1 MGIINQYPYTDLHSI
16 NLDYIIKLCRENM
29 GLHLEISGN
38 SLLLKTED
46 NTIISSV
53 TIPYATEAGTANSAT
68 QANYATSSGVAAT
81 ANYATTAGSATTAD
95 TATNATHAVTAD
107 SATSATTA
115 NSAATANYATSAGS
129 ANTATTATS
138 ASTADY
144 ATNAGSVAHT
154 TNGIETV
161 TVDGNEIKF
170 TTYGGNTT
178 SITSPYSVKASKDDI
193 GNIIKNTYFANVV
206 DDSGVLKFN
215 DAQGNT
221 LVSLTPTA
229 AIATSDSYNNTI
241 ADYIKTILVSSNS
254 DYVTVTHGTGTTDSL
269 TIHYSE
275 TAWKDTNGNV
285 IKNTYIKRME
295 CIVDPNDSKYKLVA
309 YNGDTPEAELFRIEL
324 SCENARNA
332 VHATTADTAT
342 YATNANYAN
351 NAAYATTAGTATT
364 ATSADTAKDG
374 YYIMKIQHDPN
385 DPSTYEYVGTYDSK
399 GNTIDI
405 SDIRHDNRF
414 NMYIELYH
422 NVYSPSWSEYYTVV
436 SYGYSGPNSPY
447 YFHAISSPVEGSGV
461 WENNKAFTEASMNVL
476 SVGILNNAV
485 IAVDLD
491 DRSLEFK
498 FDNEAILL
506 ESTVDI
512 LSLAVNGSTNVDSE
526 IDFDDWQSDLS
537 DGVRFFKT
545 NISDGTNKYTVDV
558 NYNNGDVEF
567 FIWDSNNSAFRR
579 FVITD
584 NGTYSL
590 TITRTN

>member
-53 TIPYATEAGTANSAT
+53 TIPYATEAGTANTAT
-68 QANYATSSGVAAT
+68 NANYATSSGVAAT

-138 ASTADY
+138 ASTADF
-144 ATNAGSVAHT
+144 ATNAGTVAHT

-170 TTYGGNTT
+170 STYGGNTT

-193 GNIIKNTYFANVV
+193 GNIIKNTYVANVV

-254 DYVTVTHGTGTTDSL
+254 DYVTVTHGTGTTDSI

-295 CIVDPNDSKYKLVA
+295 CVVDPNDSKYKLVA

-342 YATNANYAN
+342 NATNATYAN
-351 NAAYATTAGTATT
+351 NAAYATSAGT
-364 ATSADTAKDG
+364 ADTAKNG
-374 YYIMKIQHDPN
+374 YYIMKIQHDPD
-385 DPSTYEYVGTYDSK
+385 DPSTYVYVGTYDSK
-399 GNTIDI
+399 GNEIAV

-422 NVYSPSWSEYYTVV
+422 NTNTPSWSEYYTVI
-436 SYGYSGPNSPY
+436 SYRYSGPNSPY
-447 YFHAISSPVEGSGV
+447 YFHAISSPIEGTGV
-461 WENNKAFTEASMNVL
+461 WENKAFTESSMEVL

-491 DRSLEFK
+491 DRSLDFK

-526 IDFDDWQSDLS
+526 IDFNDWQTDLEN
-537 DGVRFFKT
+537 GTRFFKT

-558 NYNNGDVEF
+558 NYNNGDIEF

>member
-53 TIPYATEAGTANSAT
+53 TIPYATEAGTANTAT
-68 QANYATSSGVAAT
+68 NANYATSSGVAAT

-138 ASTADY
+138 ASTADF

-161 TVDGNEIKF
+161 IVDGNEIKF
-170 TTYGGNTT
+170 STYGGNTT

-193 GNIIKNTYFANVV
+193 GNIIKNTYVANVV

-295 CIVDPNDSKYKLVA
+295 CVVDPNDSKYKLVA
-309 YNGDTPEAELFRIEL
+309 YNGDTPEAELFRIVL
-324 SCENARNA
+324 SCENAKNA
-332 VHATTADTAT
+332 DHATTADSASTA
-342 YATNANYAN
+342 N
-351 NAAYATTAGTATT
+351 YATTAGTATT
-364 ATSADTAKDG
+364 ATTSTGSVSSITRDRTKLTISNGDG
-374 YYIMKIQHDPN
+374 T
-385 DPSTYEYVGTYDSK
+385 S
-399 GNTIDI
+399 
-405 SDIRHDNRF
+405 
-414 NMYIELYH
+414 
-422 NVYSPSWSEYYTVV
+422 
-436 SYGYSGPNSPY
+436 
-447 YFHAISSPVEGSGV
+447 
-461 WENNKAFTEASMNVL
+461 
-476 SVGILNNAV
+476 
-485 IAVDLD
+485 
-491 DRSLEFK
+491 
-498 FDNEAILL
+498 
-506 ESTVDI
+506 
-512 LSLAVNGSTNVDSE
+512 SE
-526 IDFDDWQSDLS
+526 IDLFRASQKYLYMRDTINNNTNLFDPS
-537 DGVRFFKT
+537 F
-545 NISDGTNKYTVDV
+545 TVGHSEEIGIE
-558 NYNNGDVEF
+558 NYNNPWGYDTALEAFSYGIELEYSDSDSYINFITFVDQGHYYDSGDIASCFQIKVFDPTAAAIKVFNIEAPA
-567 FIWDSNNSAFRR
+567 DSE
-579 FVITD
+579 
-584 NGTYSL
+584 L
-590 TITRTN
+590 TPGNVKVTRVL

>member
-138 ASTADY
+138 ASTADF

-170 TTYGGNTT
+170 STYGGNTT
-178 SITSPYSVKASKDDI
+178 SITSPYSVKAYKDDI
-193 GNIIKNTYFANVV
+193 GNIIKNTYVANVV

-241 ADYIKTILVSSNS
+241 ADYIKSILVSSNS

-332 VHATTADTAT
+332 VHATTADS
-342 YATNANYAN
+342 ATNATNATYAN

-364 ATSADTAKDG
+364 
-374 YYIMKIQHDPN
+374 
-385 DPSTYEYVGTYDSK
+385 STGS
-399 GNTIDI
+399 
-405 SDIRHDNRF
+405 
-414 NMYIELYH
+414 
-422 NVYSPSWSEYYTVV
+422 V
-436 SYGYSGPNSPY
+436 SS
-447 YFHAISSPVEGSGV
+447 I
-461 WENNKAFTEASMNVL
+461 TR
-476 SVGILNNAV
+476 
-485 IAVDLD
+485 
-491 DRSLEFK
+491 DRTK
-498 FDNEAILL
+498 
-506 ESTVDI
+506 
-512 LSLAVNGSTNVDSE
+512 
-526 IDFDDWQSDLS
+526 
-537 DGVRFFKT
+537 
-545 NISDGTNKYTVDV
+545 
-558 NYNNGDVEF
+558 
-567 FIWDSNNSAFRR
+567 
-579 FVITD
+579 
-584 NGTYSL
+584 L
-590 TITRTN
+590 TITNGDGTSSVIDLFTASQKYLYMKDTINNNTNLFDPTFTVGHSEEIGIENYSNPWGFNTAWEAFSYGIELEYADSDSAVNFITFVEQGHYYDSGDITYCYQIKVFDPTAAAIKVFNIEEPADSELTPGNVKVTRVL

>member
-68 QANYATSSGVAAT
+68 QANYAASSGVAAT

-95 TATNATHAVTAD
+95 TATSATHAVTAD

-115 NSAATANYATSAGS
+115 NTASTANYATSAGS

-170 TTYGGNTT
+170 STYGGNVT

-193 GNIIKNTYFANVV
+193 GNIIKNTYIANVV

-221 LVSLTPTA
+221 IVSLTPTA

-241 ADYIKTILVSSNS
+241 ADYIKTILVSTNS
-254 DYVTVTHGTGTTDSL
+254 DYVTVTHGTGTTDSI

-332 VHATTADTAT
+332 VHADTADTAT

-351 NAAYATTAGTATT
+351 NAAYATSAGSAN
-364 ATSADTAKDG
+364 TSITADTAKDG

-385 DPSTYEYVGTYDSK
+385 DPSSYEYVGTYDSK
-399 GNTIDI
+399 GNSIAI

-422 NVYSPSWSEYYTVV
+422 NTYTPSWSEYYTVI
-436 SYGYSGPNSPY
+436 SYTHSGPNSPY
-447 YFHAISSPVEGSGV
+447 FFHAVTYPVEGSGV
-461 WENNKAFTEASMNVL
+461 YANNKAFTEISMQVL
-476 SVGILNNAV
+476 SIGILNNAV
-485 IAVDLD
+485 IAVDID
-491 DRSLEFK
+491 DRELDFK
-498 FDNEAILL
+498 FDNEAVLL
-506 ESTVDI
+506 EATVDI

-526 IDFDDWQSDLS
+526 IDFSDWESDLS
-537 DGVRFFKT
+537 DGVRFFNA
-545 NISDGTNKYTVDV
+545 NISDGTNKYTVNVD
-558 NYNNGDVEF
+558 YNNGDIEF